1 MRRSVI
7 TGIGLVSPLGS
18 SLDSFWD
25 TARNGRSGLGPIT
38 SFDATGYG
46 SRIAGEV
53 QGFDPDVYIPP
64 KERRRMDQYSQYAIG
79 AAAMAVEDAGLDM
92 DVETPERVGVLVGS
106 GVGGIQVL
114 HSQSQVLVE
123 KGPSRSSPFMI
134 PMMIC
139 NMAGGLIAIRFN
151 MKGPNHAVVSAC
163 ASAAHSMGD
172 AIRIIERGDAD
183 VMLAGGAE
191 ACVCELAVAGFS
203 AMKALSTRN
212 DEPRRA
218 SRPFDLDRDGFVVGE
233 GSGVFVIEEIEHARK
248 RGATIYCEVAGFGMT
263 CDAYH
268 MTAPA
273 ETGEGA
279 ARAMTLAMQDAGV
292 NPGDVDYINAHGT
305 STPLND
311 KMETQ
316 AIKTALGA
324 DAVRTVQISSTKSMS
339 GHLLGAAAAIESAV
353 CAMAIRDQVIP
364 PTVNYETP
372 DPECDLD
379 YVPNTA
385 RESKVRTCLNNSF
398 GFGGHNACLVLR
410 AVD

>member
-1 MRRSVI
+1 MRRAVI
-7 TGIGLVSPLGS
+7 TGIGVISPLGS
-18 SLDSFWD
+18 TVDSFWD
-25 TARNGRSGLGPIT
+25 TVRNGRSGLGPIT
-38 SFDATGYG
+38 QFDAADYA
-46 SRIAGEV
+46 SRIAGQV
-53 QGFDPDVYIPP
+53 VGFEPDAYIAR
-64 KERRRMDQYSQYAIG
+64 KERRRMDPYCHYAV
-79 AAAMAVEDAGLDM
+79 AASAMAVEDANLNM
-92 DVETPERVGVLVGS
+92 DEETPERVGVIVGS
-106 GVGGIQVL
+106 GVGGIQIL
-114 HSQSQVLVE
+114 HSQSQVLAA

-139 NMAGGLIAIRFN
+139 NMAGGLIAIRHN

-172 AIRIIERGDAD
+172 AARMIERGDAD

-212 DEPRRA
+212 DDPQKA
-218 SRPFDLDRDGFVVGE
+218 SRPFDLNRDGFVVGE
-233 GSGVFVIEEIEHARK
+233 GAGVFVIEELEHARK
-248 RGATIYCEVAGFGMT
+248 RGARIYCELAGFGMT
-263 CDAYH
+263 CDAFH
-268 MTAPA
+268 MTAPSA
-273 ETGEGA
+273 DGDGA
-279 ARAMTLAMQDAGV
+279 ARAMSLAMADAKV
-292 NPGDVDYINAHGT
+292 NPDEVDYINAHGT

-316 AIKTALGA
+316 AIKTALGPE
-324 DAVRTVQISSTKSMS
+324 VSRKIQVSSSKSMS

-364 PTVNYETP
+364 PTINYETP

-385 RESKVRTCLNNSF
+385 REARVKICLNNSF
-398 GFGGHNACLVLR
+398 GFGGHNASLLLR
-410 AVD
+410 AID

>member
-1 MRRSVI
+1 M
-7 TGIGLVSPLGS
+7 VSPLGS

>member
-1 MRRSVI
+1 M
-7 TGIGLVSPLGS
+7 
-18 SLDSFWD
+18 
-25 TARNGRSGLGPIT
+25 
-38 SFDATGYG
+38 
-46 SRIAGEV
+46 
-53 QGFDPDVYIPP
+53 DPYCH
-64 KERRRMDQYSQYAIG
+64 YAV
-79 AAAMAVEDAGLDM
+79 AASAMAVEDANLNM
-92 DVETPERVGVLVGS
+92 DEETPERVGVIVGS
-106 GVGGIQVL
+106 GVGGIQIL
-114 HSQSQVLVE
+114 HSQSQVLAA

-139 NMAGGLIAIRFN
+139 NMAGGLIAIRHN

-172 AIRIIERGDAD
+172 AARMIERGDAD

-212 DEPRRA
+212 DDPQKA
-218 SRPFDLDRDGFVVGE
+218 SRPFDLNRDGFVVGE
-233 GSGVFVIEEIEHARK
+233 GAGVFVIEELEHARK
-248 RGATIYCEVAGFGMT
+248 RGARIYCELAGFGMT
-263 CDAYH
+263 CDAFH
-268 MTAPA
+268 MTAPSA
-273 ETGEGA
+273 DGDGA
-279 ARAMTLAMQDAGV
+279 ARAMSLAMADAKV
-292 NPGDVDYINAHGT
+292 NPDEVDYINAHGT

-316 AIKTALGA
+316 AIKTALGPE
-324 DAVRTVQISSTKSMS
+324 VSRKIQVSSSKSMS

-364 PTVNYETP
+364 PTINYETP

-385 RESKVRTCLNNSF
+385 REARVKICLNNSF
-398 GFGGHNACLVLR
+398 GFGGHNASLLLR
-410 AVD
+410 AID